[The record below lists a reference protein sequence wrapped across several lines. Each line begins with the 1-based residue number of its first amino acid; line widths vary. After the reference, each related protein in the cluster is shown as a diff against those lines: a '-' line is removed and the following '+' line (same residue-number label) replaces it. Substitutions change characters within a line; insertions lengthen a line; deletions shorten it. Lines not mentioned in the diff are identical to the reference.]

1 MMVRALVISGG
12 GSKGAFAVGVVNKLH
27 RQYVNLNFDV
37 FVGTSTGSLIIP
49 LLAVKKNDLLTE
61 LYSTQT
67 TDKII
72 IKYNLGDRITEH
84 SIFNSTPLWNLIE
97 QYFTND
103 LYEELK
109 TQQQKLYFTS
119 VCLQTGELYVFT
131 TDDNP
136 IPVTGY
142 KLVSI
147 QNAVHFRK
155 AILASASQPVFM
167 PPVLVNKNITGFS
180 NQHYQFVDGGVREY
194 AGVEMAIDQG
204 ATEIFTILLS
214 AAEGSANVTEYKN
227 LFSILER
234 TIDIFMDDVGKND
247 LIIPKQYNDA
257 LKYLEAVKNKM
268 KRNGLSTAE
277 IQEYFA
283 VQGRQSPYED
293 KIPLKF
299 FSFRPKVALGGGPG
313 GLHFIPS
320 EMKNMMAMGEQNCND
335 FIAALQPSDISW
347 A

>member
-1 MMVRALVISGG
+1 MVRALVISGG
-12 GSKGAFAVGVVNKLH
+12 GSKGAYAVGVLNTLH

-49 LLAVKKNDLLTE
+49 LLAAKKYDLLTE
-61 LYSTQT
+61 LYTTQT

-72 IKYNLGDRITEH
+72 IKYNLGDRLMDH
-84 SIFNSTPLWNLIE
+84 SIFNSAPLWKLIE
-97 QYFTND
+97 KYFTDD

-109 TQQQKLYFTS
+109 AQQQKMYFTT
-119 VCLQTGELYVFT
+119 VCLQTGQLFVFT

-136 IPVTGY
+136 LPVTGY
-142 KLVSI
+142 ELVSI
-147 QNAVHFRK
+147 QSAVHFRK

-167 PPVLVNKNITGFS
+167 PPVMVNKNIPGFN
-180 NQHYQFVDGGVREY
+180 NQNYQFVDGGVREY

-204 ATEIFTILLS
+204 ATEVFTILL
-214 AAEGSANVTEYKN
+214 AANEGSSNLNEYKN

-247 LIIPKQYNDA
+247 LIIPEQYNNA

-268 KRNGLSTAE
+268 KRDGLSTE
-277 IQEYFA
+277 QIKDYFA

-293 KIPLKF
+293 KLPIKF
-299 FSFRPKVALGGGPG
+299 FNFRPKAVLGGGPG
-313 GLHFIPS
+313 GLNFVPT
-320 EMKNMMAMGEQNCND
+320 EMKNMMAIGEQSCND
-335 FIAALQPSDISW
+335 FIAALLPTDISW